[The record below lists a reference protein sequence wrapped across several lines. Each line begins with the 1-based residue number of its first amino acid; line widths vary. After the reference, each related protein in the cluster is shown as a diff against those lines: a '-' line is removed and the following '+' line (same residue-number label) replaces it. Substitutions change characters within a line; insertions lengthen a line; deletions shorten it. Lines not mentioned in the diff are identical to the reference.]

1 MAKVNVTVAGRS
13 YILAC
18 KEGGEAQLEALT
30 ADIAAKA
37 DKLLDQLG
45 PMNEGQVLLMS
56 ALLLAD
62 ELQGAKSAPPQQLSQ
77 PVPQPDQ
84 TISPELTET
93 LTALTERAEA
103 LVRRL
108 ETTTAL

>member
-1 MAKVNVTVAGRS
+1 MAKVNVSVAGRT
-13 YILAC
+13 YMLAC

-37 DKLLDQLG
+37 DKLLGQLG

-62 ELQGAKSAPPQQLSQ
+62 ELQRAKSAT
-77 PVPQPDQ
+77 PQPAPP
-84 TISPELTET
+84 TAPTLSPELTQS

-108 ETTTAL
+108 ESSTSL